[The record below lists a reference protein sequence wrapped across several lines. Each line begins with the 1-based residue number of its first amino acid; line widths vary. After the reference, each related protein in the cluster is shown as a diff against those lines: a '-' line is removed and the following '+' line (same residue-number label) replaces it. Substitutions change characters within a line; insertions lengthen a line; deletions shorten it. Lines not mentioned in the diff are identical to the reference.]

1 MLIFPLNNDV
11 SRKILHIDMDAFFAS
26 VEMRDNPDLKHKAV
40 VIARHP
46 KETGGRGVV
55 STANYKAREYG
66 IHSAMSASE
75 AYELCPN
82 AVFIAGD
89 YQKYRHVSQQVRQI
103 FQRYTDIIEP
113 LSIDEAYLDV
123 TKNKIDSNSAIKI
136 AKMIQHDIWNEVHL
150 TCSAGVSYNKFLAK
164 LGSDYEKPR
173 GLTVITP
180 ETAQAFLCQLPIEK
194 FYGIGKKSV
203 EHFHRL
209 GIYRGEELLKVSEMD
224 LINDFGKMGY
234 SLYRKV
240 RGVHNAPVE
249 VVRVRKSIGKENTYG
264 TPLVTEE
271 QVNSELQKFS
281 DKISNIL
288 SEKRQYG
295 QTVVI
300 KVRTKSFATKT
311 KRISTDLKI
320 FQARDILY
328 FAESLFQEVGGLD
341 EGIRL
346 LGVTVTGLFSLEIEQ
361 LELDLW

>member
-1 MLIFPLNNDV
+1 MLIFPLHNDV

-26 VEMRDNPDLKHKAV
+26 VEMRDNPDLKDKAV

-75 AYELCPN
+75 AYELCPK
-82 AVFIAGD
+82 AIFIAGN
-89 YQKYRHVSQQVRQI
+89 YQKYSQVSQQVRQI

-123 TKNKIDSNSAIKI
+123 TENKMNSHSAIKI
-136 AKMIQHDIWNEVHL
+136 AKMIQHDIWNELRL

-164 LGSDYEKPR
+164 LGSDYEKPH

-180 ETAQAFLCQLPIEK
+180 EHAQDFLRQLPIEK

-203 EHFHRL
+203 EHFHQL
-209 GIYRGEELLKVSEMD
+209 GIYTGEELLAVSEMD
-224 LINDFGKMGY
+224 LINNFGKMGY

-240 RGVHNAPVE
+240 RGIHNAPVK

-271 QVNSELQKFS
+271 QVNSELQKFA
-281 DKISNIL
+281 DKIASIL
-288 SEKRQYG
+288 SEKDQYG

-320 FQARDILY
+320 FQARDIIY
-328 FAESLFQEVGGLD
+328 FAENLFQEVGGLD

-346 LGVTVTGLFSLEIEQ
+346 LGVTVTGLYSLETEH
-361 LELDLW
+361 LELNLW